1 MTEKEIRI
9 ASDEYMD
16 IPPVRAA
23 IKIGDKEDLISHLK
37 VAYANGMRD
46 AITIVRK
53 EEREKAIKAFVELSF
68 VCTNCTEKCSVKCGQ
83 NCLMEKF
90 IKILNK

>member
-46 AITIVRK
+46 AIKIIH
-53 EEREKAIKAFVELSF
+53 EEAVNAFEKTYLICETCNK
-68 VCTNCTEKCSVKCGQ
+68 KCSVECGED
-83 NCLMEKF
+83 CLKNHF
-90 IKILNK
+90 IKLLGEL